1 MPLLLYMFRVR
12 KETNESDLFFFSFL
26 FKDEM
31 NVDPD
36 LINAICV
43 CTSTCHK
50 LGVVELLIMYLIKH
64 IRYIY
69 LHFTCTLMH
78 VIQYRRTPF
87 FNTFTIR
94 LIFNIHVYEL
104 SDQPNIN
111 FDYDSHVE
119 LRNYFKSFIPDLE
132 NVYVLK

>member
-26 FKDEM
+26 FKDEV

-50 LGVVELLIMYLIKH
+50 LGVVELLIIYLIKH

-78 VIQYRRTPF
+78 VIQYRRTPS

-94 LIFNIHVYEL
+94 LIFNIHVY
-104 SDQPNIN
+104 S
-111 FDYDSHVE
+111 
-119 LRNYFKSFIPDLE
+119 
-132 NVYVLK
+132 

>member
-1 MPLLLYMFRVR
+1 
-12 KETNESDLFFFSFL
+12 
-26 FKDEM
+26 M